1 MRAAVLSPE
10 TRSLVCVGLFG
21 VACAEEAPKVLSK
34 GWGLHLVRELP
45 HLQSR
50 SVGEYE
56 AHIALH
62 AVWYTV
68 C

>member
-10 TRSLVCVGLFG
+10 TPSLVFVGLFG
-21 VACAEEAPKVLSK
+21 VVCAEEALKILSK
-34 GWGLHLVRELP
+34 CWGLRLVMELT

-50 SVGEYE
+50 SVGECE
-56 AHIALH
+56 AHIALY
-62 AVWYTV
+62 AVWHTV